1 MKNQNNKISP
11 VLSDTFSVRSD
22 IYKRAHKP
30 ASVFDRSIF
39 VLILTAFCVM
49 VDYASLSISWNA
61 ALRESAWYVVVLMA
75 ISSAVVL
82 DVPPAIAAA
91 KVKEY
96 RQGLLSKKN
105 MLFAFIPSSVCVLLV
120 LAFSIAFK
128 IVTRNATFEDT
139 ETSSGLVNTL
149 NTKVGNTESV
159 SVFMAALFAS
169 ILPLATSL
177 MSFVVS
183 YNATDTKGKRIQQC
197 ELAKMRVE
205 SYITHVDQAI
215 TESKNTKRCHELQL
229 DREKDLF
236 DQFTDEVLAG
246 EQKRKQSANQALEE
260 HLNTPNAVSKLTEH
274 GKIINQS
281 YSYKPSDGLI
291 KAVEESVSE
300 FENSDC
306 NPEAADVPG
315 IYHIA

>member
-1 MKNQNNKISP
+1 
-11 VLSDTFSVRSD
+11 
-22 IYKRAHKP
+22 
-30 ASVFDRSIF
+30 
-39 VLILTAFCVM
+39 M